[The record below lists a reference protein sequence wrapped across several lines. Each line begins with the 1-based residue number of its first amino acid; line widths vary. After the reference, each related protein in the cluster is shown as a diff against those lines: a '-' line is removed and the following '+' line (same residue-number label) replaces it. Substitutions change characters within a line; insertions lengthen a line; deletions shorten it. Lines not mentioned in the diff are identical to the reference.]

1 MAKVC
6 IAAGHQNVKYNSI
19 VALHGSTGAPG
30 EVEFNIDVA
39 SQVSGAL
46 RERGF
51 EVLQT
56 DANANDDPKVTKV
69 DWDMFLAI
77 HYDADVYNKPGGFT
91 DYPEPSTDAAT
102 VKSQAIA
109 KTLASEYFK
118 TTGIEYH
125 PERSNPNTRYY
136 YLWKYLTPATPC
148 TIIECG
154 VGWRVPD
161 DHNLFTYHREK
172 VVEGI
177 VRGVCKHFGVEYD
190 LTPPPTCE
198 ELVNQAVAKAITETD
213 LKWQTEIETAKKQIE
228 ELKKL
233 SVTDYTWQQ
242 LFSLAWKKFGVWKKG
257 GGVV

>member
-6 IAAGHQNVKYNSI
+6 IAAGHQNTKNNSI
-19 VALHGSTGAPG
+19 VALRGSTGAPG
-30 EVEFNIDVA
+30 EMEFNIDVA
-39 SQVSGAL
+39 NQVSAAL
-46 RERGF
+46 REKGF

-69 DWDMFLAI
+69 DWEMFLVI

-102 VKSQAIA
+102 QKSQAIA
-109 KTLASEYFK
+109 KTLADEYFK

-136 YLWKYLTPATPC
+136 YMWKYLTPATPC
-148 TIIECG
+148 VLIECG

-161 DHNLFTYHREK
+161 DHNMFTYHREK

-177 VRGVCKHFGVEYD
+177 VRGVCKYFGVAYE
-190 LTPPPTCE
+190 TAPKPTCE
-198 ELVNQAVAKAITETD
+198 DLIKQAVNTAIKEND
-213 LKWQTEIETAKKQIE
+213 AKWQPQLESANLKIDELRKLTAENLDWRDLMSI
-228 ELKKL
+228 
-233 SVTDYTWQQ
+233 
-242 LFSLAWKKFGVWKKG
+242 AWKKFWLWKKTNK
-257 GGVV
+257 